1 MQTLTLDKPIN
12 QVKKE
17 TPQRI
22 WSFSIDTYN
31 YTEYGFPNPND
42 VDFFKHLVVPCIAK
56 GKPLSEMWKPLICL
70 KKIQKRNTD
79 FIRLEQAGIA
89 MSKKAV
95 EALYPLIK
103 DKVEFLPLRVL
114 KNNLFVFVNILE
126 TIDGLDE
133 EKSRFEYSVVS
144 KTKIGINRYVFNP
157 DKIQDKPIFKL
168 KYNWHNL
175 FVSDE
180 FRAIYEA
187 NDLNG
192 LSFIQ
197 NKLLWQQKYN

>member
-1 MQTLTLDKPIN
+1 MQTLTLDKPID
-12 QVKKE
+12 QIEKE
-17 TPQRI
+17 TQQRI
-22 WSFSIDTYN
+22 WSFSIDNYN

-42 VDFFKHLVVPCIAK
+42 VDFFKHLVVPYIAK
-56 GKPLSEMWKPLICL
+56 GKPLSEIWKPLICL

-79 FIRLEQAGIA
+79 FISLEQAGIA

-95 EALYPLIK
+95 EALFPLIK
-103 DKVEFLPLRVL
+103 DKVEFLPLQVL
-114 KNNLFVFVNILE
+114 QDDLFVFVNILE

-144 KTKIGINRYVFNP
+144 RTKIGINRYVFNP
-157 DKIQDKPIFKL
+157 DKTRNQPIFKL
-168 KYNWHNL
+168 KYNWHNV

-187 NDLNG
+187 NG
-192 LSFIQ
+192 LSGLNFIQ
-197 NKLLWQQKYN
+197 NKLLWQQKI

>member
-1 MQTLTLDKPIN
+1 MP
-12 QVKKE
+12 
-17 TPQRI
+17 
-22 WSFSIDTYN
+22 Y
-31 YTEYGFPNPND
+31 
-42 VDFFKHLVVPCIAK
+42 IAK
-56 GKPLSEMWKPLICL
+56 GKPLGEIWKPLICL

-79 FIRLEQAGIA
+79 FIRLERVGLG

-103 DKVEFLPLRVL
+103 DKVEFLPLKVL
-114 KNNLFVFVNILE
+114 QDDPFVFVNILE

-144 KTKIGINRYVFNP
+144 KTKIGINNYVFNP
-157 DKIQDKPIFKL
+157 DKIKDEPIFKL
-168 KYNWHNL
+168 KYNWHNV

-187 NDLNG
+187 NGLNG

-197 NKLLWQQKYN
+197 NKLLWQQKINRL